1 MLTTKSILPNESI
14 LCPGFLKCEKFAA
27 DHEIT
32 CDYAMQEFGIEPVMV
47 YNPPIFRRKTS
58 ILNDF

>member
-1 MLTTKSILPNESI
+1 MIRSDSSQTYVQDFSNV
-14 LCPGFLKCEKFAA
+14 EKFAA

-32 CDYAMQEFGIEPVMV
+32 CDYAMAEFGVEPVIV
-47 YNPPIFRRKTS
+47 YSPPIFRRKTS